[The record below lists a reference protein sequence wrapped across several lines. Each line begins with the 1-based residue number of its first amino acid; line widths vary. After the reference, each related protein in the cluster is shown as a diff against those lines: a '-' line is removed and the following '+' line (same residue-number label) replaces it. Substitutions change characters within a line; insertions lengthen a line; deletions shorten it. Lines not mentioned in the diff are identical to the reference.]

1 MDILTATHLL
11 ISVQIA
17 SREGKIRFSNL
28 TLTFAKTL
36 FSVLINTEEI
46 LFAIRLLIISLT
58 VVIPL
63 KSVLLKP
70 HKL

>member
-1 MDILTATHLL
+1 MDILTTTHLL

-17 SREGKIRFSNL
+17 SRDGKISFSNL
-28 TLTFAKTL
+28 THTFPKTL

-63 KSVLLKP
+63 KSVLLKL